1 MIEIL
6 RAGILMAK
14 SLEQQYFEQATSWDD
29 NRISMS
35 EKSERRAWIVALFA
49 LSLALILGIA
59 LIVLVPLKSVDSFLI
74 RVDNN
79 TGAVD
84 FISKLTNNQGL
95 IDIDDQK
102 ALDKH
107 WLSQYIRAREGY
119 QWETRQFDRDTVG
132 VMSDIDT
139 QQKYDAFTDPK
150 KNPQAPVSVY
160 NNTARVFT
168 KIKSTSFIKDT
179 DIDNESFKTALV
191 RYTKTI
197 QKRGERD
204 LVSHWAATVTFKYVA
219 SAVKIDERLQNPLGF
234 QVTQF
239 KIDQESHLGADL

>member
-1 MIEIL
+1 MT
-6 RAGILMAK
+6 K
-14 SLEQQYFEQATSWDD
+14 SLEQEYFEQATSWDD
-29 NRISMS
+29 NRVSMS
-35 EKSERRAWIVALFA
+35 EQSAKRAWIVAFFS

-59 LIVLVPLKSVDSFLI
+59 LIVLVPLKSVDSFII

-84 FISKLTNNQGL
+84 FISKLTNNQGS

-107 WLSQYIRAREGY
+107 WLSKYIRAREGY

-132 VMSDIDT
+132 VMSGIEI

-150 KNPQAPVSVY
+150 KNPQAPVSIY
-160 NNTARVFT
+160 GNTARVFT
-168 KIKSTSFIKDT
+168 KIKSISFIKET
-179 DIDNESFKTALV
+179 DIEKENFKTALV

-197 QKRGERD
+197 TKRGERD
-204 LVSHWAATVTFKYVA
+204 LTSHWAATITFKYVK